1 MLPMKAKYGLRAM
14 TALAGKYG
22 AGPVL
27 IADLAQTEKIPRKFL
42 ELILLDLK
50 KRGILG
56 SKKGKGGG
64 YYLSRPP
71 ELISLGE
78 LVRALDGPIA
88 LLPCVSH
95 MAYKRCDECID
106 ETTCGIRSVMKEVR
120 DQTAAILDGT
130 TLSELLVRS
139 QAVIPPKRSRVDA
152 S

>member
-1 MLPMKAKYGLRAM
+1 MLSMKAKYGLRAV
-14 TALAGKYG
+14 ASLARQYG

-27 IADLAQTEKIPRKFL
+27 IGDLAKTETIPRKFL

-64 YYLSRPP
+64 YYLRRPP
-71 ELISLGE
+71 ELITVGE
-78 LVRALDGPIA
+78 LVRALDGPLA

-95 MAYKRCDECID
+95 TAYSRCEECID
-106 ETTCGIRSVMKEVR
+106 ETTCGIRTVMKRVR

-130 TLSELLVRS
+130 SLAEMVAQSHRAADSVSPLEH
-139 QAVIPPKRSRVDA
+139 
-152 S
+152 